1 MDDVVMKKE
10 ERSVQLSKGAAAAV
24 VKELLKT
31 GVLEREED
39 MTPQMFEV
47 FKVGFMVGVE
57 SGLVS

>member
-1 MDDVVMKKE
+1 MSDVVMKKE

-24 VKELLKT
+24 AKDLVYAGL
-31 GVLEREED
+31 LERVED

-57 SGLVS
+57 YGLV